1 MQNMIWSVT
10 PFPTIPREA
19 LAVVISLILIAFMMG
34 RMKRGS
40 RALLCRASLSTSHG
54 ISR

>member
-1 MQNMIWSVT
+1 MQNMIWTVP
-10 PFPTIPREA
+10 PFPTMPREA
-19 LAVVISLILIAFMMG
+19 LAIVISLILIAFMIG

-40 RALLCRASLSTSHG
+40 RALLCRAPLSSSHS

>member
-1 MQNMIWSVT
+1 MI
-10 PFPTIPREA
+10 
-19 LAVVISLILIAFMMG
+19 G

-40 RALLCRASLSTSHG
+40 RALLCRAPLSSSHS